1 MEDTPQKSVDVSIK
15 HMQENINHNNEKIKQ
30 VERQIASNKVTKAN
44 LSYELE
50 HMEKLVRKY
59 TE

>member
-15 HMQENINHNNEKIKQ
+15 HMQEKIKQ

-50 HMEKLVRKY
+50 HMEKPVRKY

>member
-50 HMEKLVRKY
+50 HMEKPVRKY